1 MELLTAKKLNKIR
14 ENNKASDLE
23 WEVIKEYLS
32 TGKIYN
38 IDDAKICYENMLN
51 NEKWYQKDFKE
62 ALYDKNLPEL
72 IKIIIITAIISFL
85 LMTTTLVGCFL
96 YLETAEAAFSVIAML
111 TIFGPTMPFLLKLNL
126 KLTEV
131 FINRQVD
138 KLIKKLKVN
147 LEKEII
153 KTKEKPIKQSCELEA
168 TKEETKVKEDAFYLE
183 INRIIKKILSNKY
196 PQYSQDL
203 YDLRMI
209 AENYRDNNLEWTK
222 LDLAT
227 KQNLMKKVYTIEA
240 KVDGKIKNLARQE
253 ELNHQYESLVIDAI
267 RNDFDAN
274 EDVGLSLKR
283 SKKKEN

>member
-14 ENNKASDLE
+14 ENNKANDLE

-126 KLTEV
+126 KLTEI
-131 FINRQVD
+131 FINHQVD
-138 KLIKKLKVN
+138 KFIKKLKVN

-153 KTKEKPIKQSCELEA
+153 KAKERPIKQSCESEV
-168 TKEETKVKEDAFYLE
+168 TKKETKVKEDAFYLE

-209 AENYRDNNLEWTK
+209 AENYRDKNLEWTK

-227 KQNLMKKVYTIEA
+227 KQNLMKKVYAIEA

-253 ELNHQYESLVIDAI
+253 ELNHQYESLVVDAI
-267 RNDFDAN
+267 RNDFAN

-283 SKKKEN
+283 SKKKKN

>member
-14 ENNKASDLE
+14 ENNKANDLE

-38 IDDAKICYENMLN
+38 IDDAKICYKNMLN
-51 NEKWYQKDFKE
+51 NEKWYQKDFKG

-126 KLTEV
+126 KLTEA
-131 FINRQVD
+131 FINHQVD
-138 KLIKKLKVN
+138 KFIKKLKVN

-153 KTKEKPIKQSCELEA
+153 KAKEKPIKQSCESEV

-227 KQNLMKKVYTIEA
+227 KQDLMKKVYAIEA

-253 ELNHQYESLVIDAI
+253 ELNHQYESLVVDAI
-267 RNDFDAN
+267 RNDFAN

>member
-14 ENNKASDLE
+14 ENNKANDLE

-96 YLETAEAAFSVIAML
+96 YIETAEAAFSAIAML

-126 KLTEV
+126 KLTEA
-131 FINRQVD
+131 FINHQVD
-138 KLIKKLKVN
+138 KFIKKLKVN

-153 KTKEKPIKQSCELEA
+153 KAKEKPIKQSCESEV

-227 KQNLMKKVYTIEA
+227 KQNLMKKVYAIEA

-253 ELNHQYESLVIDAI
+253 ELNHQYESLVVDEI
-267 RNDFDAN
+267 RNDFAN

>member
-85 LMTTTLVGCFL
+85 LMTMTLVGCFL

-131 FINRQVD
+131 FINHQVD
-138 KLIKKLKVN
+138 KFIKKLKVN

-153 KTKEKPIKQSCELEA
+153 KTKEKPIKQSCEPEA
-168 TKEETKVKEDAFYLE
+168 TKEKTKVKEDAFYLE

-227 KQNLMKKVYTIEA
+227 KQNLMKKVYAIEA

-253 ELNHQYESLVIDAI
+253 ELNHQYESLVVDAI

>member
-96 YLETAEAAFSVIAML
+96 YLETAETAFSVIAML

-126 KLTEV
+126 KLTEA
-131 FINRQVD
+131 FINHQVD
-138 KLIKKLKVN
+138 KFIKKLKVN

-153 KTKEKPIKQSCELEA
+153 KAKEKPIKQSCESEV

-227 KQNLMKKVYTIEA
+227 KQDLMKKVYAIEA

-253 ELNHQYESLVIDAI
+253 ELNHQYESLVVDAI
-267 RNDFDAN
+267 RNDFDTN

>member
-14 ENNKASDLE
+14 ENNKASNLE

-85 LMTTTLVGCFL
+85 LMTMTLVGCFL

-131 FINRQVD
+131 FINHQVD
-138 KLIKKLKVN
+138 KFIKKLKVN

-168 TKEETKVKEDAFYLE
+168 TKEETKVKEDAFFLE

-227 KQNLMKKVYTIEA
+227 KQNLMKKVYAIEA

-253 ELNHQYESLVIDAI
+253 ELNHQYESLVVDAI

>member
-14 ENNKASDLE
+14 ENNKANDLE

-96 YLETAEAAFSVIAML
+96 YLETAEAAFSAIAML

-126 KLTEV
+126 KLTEA
-131 FINRQVD
+131 FINHQVD
-138 KLIKKLKVN
+138 KFIKKLKVN

-153 KTKEKPIKQSCELEA
+153 KAKEKPIKQSCESEV

-227 KQNLMKKVYTIEA
+227 KQDLMKKVYAIEA

-253 ELNHQYESLVIDAI
+253 ELNHQYESLVVDEI
-267 RNDFDAN
+267 RNDFAN
-274 EDVGLSLKR
+274 EDIGLSLKR

>member
-85 LMTTTLVGCFL
+85 LMTMTLVGGFL

-131 FINRQVD
+131 FINHQVD
-138 KLIKKLKVN
+138 KFIKKLKVN

-153 KTKEKPIKQSCELEA
+153 KTKEKPIKQSCELET
-168 TKEETKVKEDAFYLE
+168 TKEEIKVKEDAFYLE

-227 KQNLMKKVYTIEA
+227 KQNLMKKVYAIEV

-253 ELNHQYESLVIDAI
+253 ELNHQYESLVVDAI

>member
-14 ENNKASDLE
+14 ENNKANDVE

-131 FINRQVD
+131 FINHQVD
-138 KLIKKLKVN
+138 KFIKKLKVN

-153 KTKEKPIKQSCELEA
+153 KAKERPIKQSCESEV

-227 KQNLMKKVYTIEA
+227 KQDLMKKVYAIEA

-253 ELNHQYESLVIDAI
+253 ELNHQYESLVADAI
-267 RNDFDAN
+267 RNDFAN

>member
-14 ENNKASDLE
+14 ENNKANDLE

-131 FINRQVD
+131 FINHQVD
-138 KLIKKLKVN
+138 KFIKKLKVN

-153 KTKEKPIKQSCELEA
+153 KAKERPIKQSCESEV
-168 TKEETKVKEDAFYLE
+168 TKKETKVKEDAFYLE

-209 AENYRDNNLEWTK
+209 AENYRDKNLEWTK

-227 KQNLMKKVYTIEA
+227 KQNLMKKVYAIEA

-253 ELNHQYESLVIDAI
+253 ELNHQYESLVVDAI
-267 RNDFDAN
+267 RNDFAN

-283 SKKKEN
+283 SKKKKN